1 MSKPAPH
8 ELILGFS
15 AIGERTIR
23 EALKR
28 IAR

>member
-8 ELILGFS
+8 EFILWVP
-15 AIGERTIR
+15 AIGARAIR

-28 IAR
+28 LAR